1 LAQVGAETTTQ
12 GAVILLK
19 AIILYHTPLNFSSF
33 EYQGIFAPFFQTKGV
48 YYIMK
53 KRKDGRYQKNIY
65 IGRDENGK
73 RKYKSVCGT
82 SRKEVETL
90 AAELKQK
97 LGKGIDISSDDT
109 YGCWKKRWLTVQRSL
124 QTPQQYKTL
133 ERYLKHFAELEPYKI
148 NKLTIADFQEI
159 VFDLAAKNP
168 TTGKPTAK
176 KSLKEFIATAS
187 RVFEY
192 AIENRAIDFNP
203 LKYVKISKNAAKKKE
218 RRALSPEEQKLI
230 INTPHRGRLPAMI
243 MLLAGLRRGECLG
256 LQWAD
261 IDLKRNKINV
271 HQTLVLDGNNSY
283 IKAGAKTEAGVRK
296 VDIPTVLSDYLK
308 SLAPHSPFDYVVTTT
323 KGKLMTNSA
332 WRRLWESY
340 INCLNLEAFNSQQGK
355 IVGIAPRSKYC
366 PDGIPQVIEPFTAH
380 CLRHTHATNLFY
392 SGYDILYIQHQ
403 LGHTKPETTLNIYT
417 HLMQDD
423 TEAPAKKLDDFLNRK
438 IS

>member
-1 LAQVGAETTTQ
+1 
-12 GAVILLK
+12 
-19 AIILYHTPLNFSSF
+19 
-33 EYQGIFAPFFQTKGV
+33 
-48 YYIMK
+48 MK

-133 ERYLKHFAELEPYKI
+133 ERYLKHFTELEPYKI
-148 NKLTIADFQEI
+148 NI
-159 VFDLAAKNP
+159 
-168 TTGKPTAK
+168 
-176 KSLKEFIATAS
+176 
-187 RVFEY
+187 
-192 AIENRAIDFNP
+192 NP

>member
-1 LAQVGAETTTQ
+1 
-12 GAVILLK
+12 
-19 AIILYHTPLNFSSF
+19 
-33 EYQGIFAPFFQTKGV
+33 
-48 YYIMK
+48 MK

-82 SRKEVETL
+82 SRKDVETL

-109 YGCWKKRWLTVQRSL
+109 YGCWKERWLTVQRSL

-133 ERYLKHFAELEPYKI
+133 ERYLKHFTELEPYKI

-380 CLRHTHATNLFY
+380 CLRHTHTTNLFY